1 MTGNRLLD
9 ALPEDTWQRLCPD
22 LASVAMPAGQ
32 VLHGPGL
39 AMENAYFPATAIVSK
54 FYLMAD
60 GSSSGVALVGPEG
73 MVGLS
78 LILGGESSP
87 DQAQVLRG
95 GHGWRVPARALHEEF
110 ERGAALAK
118 LLLAYTH
125 SLLSQTMETA
135 ACNSRGTLQ
144 QRFCRWLLMNLD
156 RTSTSEVKMTHQA
169 IADVLG
175 VRRESVSEAA
185 GALQDRGLIRYR
197 WGLITVVD
205 RHGLERLACSC
216 YSAPARA
223 RTPAAVPLPAP
234 GWRRADCAAPFGG
247 VAA

>member
-9 ALPEDTWQRLCPD
+9 ALPEDTWRRLCQD
-22 LASVAMPAGQ
+22 LASVAMPAGH

-39 AMENAYFPATAIVSK
+39 AMDHAYFPATAIVSK

-60 GSSSGVALVGPEG
+60 GSSCGVALVGPEG

-78 LILGGESSP
+78 LFLGGQSSP

-95 GHGWRVPARALHEEF
+95 GHGWRIPARVLHEEF

-156 RTSTSEVKMTHQA
+156 RTSSSELKMTHQA

-185 GALQDRGLIRYR
+185 GALQERGLIRYR
-197 WGLITVVD
+197 WGLITVLD
-205 RHGLERLACSC
+205 RHGLERLACNC
-216 YSAPARA
+216 YSGPAPARSTA
-223 RTPAAVPLPAP
+223 TVPLPAP
-234 GWRRADCAAPFGG
+234 GWSGAERGEPLDGIAA
-247 VAA
+247 